1 MGLDGGSCW
10 NFTTT
15 KPLGNL
21 NPYFSKTENKIY
33 LNRECAI
40 CNNVNSITEKSF
52 FTPRI
57 KCHYATE
64 AMFKTI
70 NELVK
75 ADSCEVSFVP
85 DDDIFPRLCDKQC
98 GRIYLIDKCNSKK
111 LIEPTHKELGL
122 SYVRMKQL
130 CLSNFSQPFCYTKS
144 NFVYKNIYCYA
155 CQQVTANKLEQPC
168 KFRYL
173 DTDRD
178 TLVTFSIFLDST
190 ELTLL
195 NDRGM
200 TRSVQLMACGHARAN
215 HWEVS
220 VNICWC
226 NVAI

>member
-1 MGLDGGSCW
+1 MCCSSDCGCDEECGLYNDCCFPVDSQSVEIRETRECISLGLRSYHIITSCMGLDGGSCW

-144 NFVYKNIYCYA
+144 NFVYK
-155 CQQVTANKLEQPC
+155 KHLLL
-168 KFRYL
+168 RL
-173 DTDRD
+173 
-178 TLVTFSIFLDST
+178 ST
-190 ELTLL
+190 SH
-195 NDRGM
+195 G
-200 TRSVQLMACGHARAN
+200 Q
-215 HWEVS
+215 
-220 VNICWC
+220 
-226 NVAI
+226 